1 MERPGARR
9 SQLPTLDA
17 FSPVNENGSFEFD
30 RVLKSGKLL
39 RRSKNKHVSCLHVI
53 FGSVSFACHVAN
65 VSQSFKAS
73 WKPCYMVLRPNL
85 LSVYK
90 DEDEAQLQISIAT
103 SDISAVALVKAP
115 KSKRPN
121 VFGIFSP
128 AKNYRFQA
136 PSADDTDDWIH
147 KIRSEFPATHL
158 DTEHGQGHGTA
169 ENRIVTVEESAYET
183 SDHEG
188 HAPSGNPRALRAI
201 PINPSIRDAP
211 RSRDTD
217 ANEIASCSELSDTAG
232 HPASFQSM
240 TLFPATPVSP
250 GPAADPRPGIR
261 RDASQHSDMGST
273 QLETERVIFQGY
285 LQCLKTIKGVRQWKK
300 YWIVL
305 RPHNLYF
312 YKNNQEYL
320 AISIISMDTVISAA
334 EIDPISRSKPY
345 CFQVIAEDKAHRF
358 SAPDEE
364 TLDKWLGSLTSV
376 LIKMHGAVPNPVAG
390 VPLGAK

>member
-1 MERPGARR
+1 
-9 SQLPTLDA
+9 
-17 FSPVNENGSFEFD
+17 
-30 RVLKSGKLL
+30 
-39 RRSKNKHVSCLHVI
+39 
-53 FGSVSFACHVAN
+53 
-65 VSQSFKAS
+65 
-73 WKPCYMVLRPNL
+73 MVLRPNL

-103 SDISAVALVKAP
+103 SDISAVALVKSP

-136 PSADDTDDWIH
+136 ASAEDTDSWIH
-147 KIRSEFPATHL
+147 QIRSQFPVTHL
-158 DTEHGQGHGTA
+158 DTDHGPGPGHGHGQGVGSSA

-188 HAPSGNPRALRAI
+188 HTLTGNPRAPRSI
-201 PINPSIRDAP
+201 PINPSARDAP

-217 ANEIASCSELSDTAG
+217 ANEIASCSELSDIAG

-240 TLFPATPVSP
+240 ASFPATPMSP
-250 GPAADPRPGIR
+250 GPATNPRPAIR
-261 RDASQHSDMGST
+261 RDTSQQSEI
-273 QLETERVIFQGY
+273 ETERVIFQGY
-285 LQCLKTIKGVRQWKK
+285 LQCLKTIRGVRQWKK

-320 AISIISMDTVISAA
+320 AISIISMETVISAA

-376 LIKMHGAVPNPVAG
+376 LIKMHGAVQNPVAG
-390 VPLGAK
+390 VP